1 MTAFWSIVLI
11 ILSTIL
17 SSLGSF
23 YMKVASST
31 VKLNIKTVITNMP
44 LIGALTLHTLSAIV
58 GVIAYRG
65 GELTVLVPLASL
77 NYILASLLAIKFLG
91 EKMNSRKWTGI
102 VGIVVGITLI
112 GLGDVI

>member
-1 MTAFWSIVLI
+1 MLV
-11 ILSTIL
+11 ILSTVF

-23 YMKVASST
+23 YMKVASENIT
-31 VKLNIKTVITNMP
+31 LNIKTVVRNMP
-44 LIGALTLHTLSAIV
+44 LVVAVTLHTVSAAI

-77 NYILASLLAIKFLG
+77 NYIWASLLAIRYLG
-91 EKMNSRKWTGI
+91 EKMNGWKWLGI
-102 VGIVVGITLI
+102 AGIMIGITLI